1 MNRPRRI
8 AMLLLFLMLV
18 AGIAACERYDL
29 EVQNKTDGVLDIY
42 VDRYYE
48 GSAAPKNYL
57 QVRGLSHGGH
67 YVEALDMDD
76 NLIADEDIYL
86 DGDGKWVIYET
97 HYRYY

>member
-8 AMLLLFLMLV
+8 AMLLLFLVLV

-29 EVQNKTDGVLDIY
+29 EVQNKTDEVIDIY

-48 GSAAPKNYL
+48 GSTAPKNFLYI
-57 QVRGLSHGGH
+57 RGLSYGEH
-67 YVEALDMDD
+67 YIEAFDTDD
-76 NLIADEDIYL
+76 NLIADEDIHL
-86 DGDGKWVIYET
+86 DGDGKWIIHET